1 MTSQME
7 RDIAMVIGAS
17 GDQRAAFMYSL
28 IVTAK
33 MSNVDPRAWLANVL
47 ARHPTH
53 KIDEL
58 LPWNCK
64 AARDTEAAAA

>member
-1 MTSQME
+1 ME
-7 RDIAMVIGAS
+7 RDLAMVIGAS

-28 IVTAK
+28 IATAK
-33 MSNVDPRAWLANVL
+33 MSNVDPRTWLANVL
-47 ARHPTH
+47 AGHPTD

-64 AARDTEAAAA
+64 AARDTEAAGA